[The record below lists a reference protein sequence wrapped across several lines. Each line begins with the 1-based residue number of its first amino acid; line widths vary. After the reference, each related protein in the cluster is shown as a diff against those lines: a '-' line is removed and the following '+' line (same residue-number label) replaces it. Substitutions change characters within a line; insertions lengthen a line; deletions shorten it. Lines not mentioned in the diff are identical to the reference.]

1 MDLSWFK
8 DRICNNNIIMV
19 LFSQNTTNNINNY
32 QYYYYIFMMHL
43 YLHLLFGGKTNAKF
57 NLWLNLKNWQ
67 WHKFSFLVTQMLFQF
82 TKKIITSLTACI
94 LEDWII
100 HFSLSLSPVLKWCS
114 DFKTKSWKDTKFTP
128 QLVNRS
134 PVVPLKA
141 SRKAFNILIHQ
152 FFFTVSIILD
162 YNWCSCSPFFPCHN
176 YALVCNTEVNY
187 SLLNGVV

>member
-1 MDLSWFK
+1 MDLSWLK

-19 LFSQNTTNNINNY
+19 LFSRNSTNNINNY

-57 NLWLNLKNWQ
+57 NLWLNLKNCE
-67 WHKFSFLVTQMLFQF
+67 WHKFSFLVTKMLFQF

-100 HFSLSLSPVLKWCS
+100 HFSLSRYPVLKWCS
-114 DFKTKSWKDTKFTP
+114 DFKTKSWKDAKFTP

-152 FFFTVSIILD
+152 FFFSVSIILD
-162 YNWCSCSPFFPCHN
+162 CN
-176 YALVCNTEVNY
+176 ALPVLFSHAITMRWFVIQR
-187 SLLNGVV
+187 